1 MDEVGHVLWHSLN
14 ESGHIAIYDVE
25 WPDGRV
31 ETNIPARLLEG
42 VAQTEHGGNKDE
54 ADINELHGAHGVKG
68 HKEDSRMNERK
79 YKKKKLSKKQLKIA
93 KAAPPPDE
101 ITGADFAALR
111 KKKNE
116 TLDEYVNSLNE
127 KKKKKKRKSGAKKAS
142 DHANYTA
149 GRTKKSVKKLDALTK
164 RYKNAKT
171 KKQKMAAIKARD
183 RFEKT
188 QTPSGIP
195 SKYNMSEK
203 LNRESL
209 RSLILEIIKDELSE
223 KKITGKANKS
233 LKKKAKDSNAPL
245 GALKAIYRKG
255 MGAFYSSGSRSG
267 QNPHSWAMGRVNSV
281 LKGGK
286 ARKVDA
292 AQWKAI
298 QKFRKNKRKK

>member
-1 MDEVGHVLWHSLN
+1 LWHSLKEN
-14 ESGHIAIYDVE
+14 GEINYYDVE
-25 WPDGRV
+25 WPDGSV
-31 ETNIPARLLEG
+31 ETDISARLLEK
-42 VAQTEHGGNKDE
+42 VKDSNDSVNEHDE
-54 ADINELHGAHGVKG
+54 HATVG
-68 HKEDSRMNERK
+68 HKEKSLMSERR
-79 YKKKKLSKKQLKIA
+79 YKQRIYEKKKLSKKQLKIA

-127 KKKKKKRKSGAKKAS
+127 KKKKKKKPS

-149 GRTKKSVKKLDALTK
+149 GRKNVSALDKAVAAYNKAKKTPGKADD
-164 RYKNAKT
+164 
-171 KKQKMAAIKARD
+171 MAAIKRRD
-183 RFEKT
+183 RLEKKEK
-188 QTPSGIP
+188 PSGIP

-203 LNRESL
+203 LNRENL

-223 KKITGKANKS
+223 GKITGKAHKA
-233 LKKKAKDSNAPL
+233 LKKKAKDANAPL
-245 GALKAIYRKG
+245 GALKAIYSKG

-281 LKGGK
+281 LRGGK
-286 ARKVDA
+286 ARKVDD

-298 QKFRKNKRKK
+298 QKFRKKKRKK